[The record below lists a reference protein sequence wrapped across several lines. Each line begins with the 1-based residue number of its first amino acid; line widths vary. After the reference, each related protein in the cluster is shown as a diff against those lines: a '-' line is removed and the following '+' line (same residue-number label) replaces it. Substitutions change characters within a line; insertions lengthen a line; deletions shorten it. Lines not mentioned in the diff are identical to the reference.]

1 MKLGRRAFVC
11 AVTATGIA
19 CLAGPA
25 RVLGGAAASTSA
37 QPPVNDW
44 SVWLVID
51 AAGAITLFH
60 KVTDLGQ
67 GTPSSFAAIVAHQL
81 DVAPERIALKQAP
94 VRAPYLGPDDDYV
107 TSGSAGIRAHY
118 ASLRQ
123 LGATARA
130 VLVQAAAARW
140 QVAAAECAVQ
150 AGAVVHRPS
159 ARIARFADLAD
170 AAARLPVPSEVQ
182 VDERRMPR
190 AAFAGRAHA
199 DEFGFLDGSAVFG
212 VDVRL
217 PNLSTAA
224 IVHSPIAGGAVRSV
238 DATAALRSAGV
249 VDVVRLDDAVAVVAS
264 DFWTASQALRKLRIE
279 WTPPPTLPDTDR
291 HRQALLAAVA
301 AGQGMPV
308 RVERAG
314 SAAEQRRTSE
324 RVMDAAHRRVEAVF
338 YVPWAAHVTMEP
350 QTATAHVAEGRA
362 ELWLPT
368 QSQAQVR
375 STVAELLK
383 LPERAVTVNTTR
395 VGGGFG
401 RRLETD
407 VAREATLIAQRVKR
421 PVKLIWSRE
430 QDLHNDYFR
439 PAAAARLR
447 AGLDANGDV
456 SSLVF
461 DVAAPSILASSSNTH
476 TLPADEPDF
485 TAIMG
490 LAGGYR
496 LPAPSIGWTRVEAGL
511 RSGWWRS
518 VGCSANT
525 FFLESFIDEL
535 AAVKGARPLAYRRAL
550 LAQDARAL
558 RVLQALEEQ
567 VGASAPVGQDWFW
580 GFSWL
585 RYSGS
590 RVAHAVAVSREAE
603 RSIKLRRIVVAVD
616 CGVVV
621 NPHFARSQVV
631 GGVVWGLS
639 ACRFGAIGF
648 AQGRPQQSNFHDYP
662 VARARHVPPI
672 DVVFVDSEAD
682 PGGLGEESVPGTA
695 PALANAIFAATG
707 RRLRELPFS
716 SEAITFVD

>member
-1 MKLGRRAFVC
+1 MTLDRRAFIC
-11 AVTATGIA
+11 ALTATGLA
-19 CLAGPA
+19 CIAGPA
-25 RVLGGAAASTSA
+25 HATDGGPTATQPAAK
-37 QPPVNDW
+37 DW
-44 SVWLVID
+44 SVWLVLD
-51 AAGAITLFH
+51 AAGGITLFH

-67 GTPSSFAAIVAHQL
+67 GTPWSLAAIVAHQL
-81 DVAPERIALKQAP
+81 GVAPDRVAPRQAP
-94 VRAPYLGPDDDYV
+94 VREPYLGEDGDYD
-107 TSGSAGIRAHY
+107 TSGSAGIRTHL
-118 ASLRQ
+118 ASLQQ

-130 VLVQAAAARW
+130 LLVQAAAMRW
-140 QVAAAECAVQ
+140 QVAAAECSVQ
-150 AGAVVHRPS
+150 DGAIVHLPS
-159 ARIARFADLAD
+159 GRRASFAELAE
-170 AAARLPVPSEVQ
+170 AAARLPMPTEVV
-182 VDERRMPR
+182 VDRRGIPR
-190 AAFAGRAHA
+190 AAAGPGRARA
-199 DEFGFLDGSAVFG
+199 AEFALLDGSAVFG

-217 PNLSTAA
+217 PNLGTAA
-224 IVHSPIAGGAVRSV
+224 ILHCPIPGGTVRSV
-238 DATAALRSAGV
+238 DGTAALRSAGV
-249 VDVVRLDDAVAVVAS
+249 VDVVRLDDAVAVVAE
-264 DFWTASQALRKLRIE
+264 DFWTASEALRRVRVE
-279 WTPPPTLPDTDR
+279 WTLPPILPDTAG

-301 AGQGMPV
+301 AGQGLRV
-308 RVERAG
+308 RGRRGG
-314 SAAEQRRTSE
+314 SAAEQRHASE
-324 RVMDAAHRRVEAVF
+324 HLISSAHSRVEAVF
-338 YVPWAAHVTMEP
+338 YVPWAAHMTMEP
-350 QTATAHVAEGRA
+350 QTATAHVADGRA

-368 QSQAQVR
+368 QSQARVR
-375 STVAELLK
+375 STVAKLLK

-407 VAREATLIAQRVKR
+407 VAREATLIAQRVGR

-430 QDLHNDYFR
+430 QDLHHDYFR

-447 AGLDANGDV
+447 AGLDASGDV

-476 TLPADEPDF
+476 AVEADEPDF
-485 TAIMG
+485 TALMG
-490 LAGGYR
+490 LASGYR
-496 LPAPSIGWTRVEAGL
+496 LPEPSIGWTQVEAGL

-525 FFLESFIDEL
+525 FFVESFIDEL

-550 LAQDARAL
+550 LAGDARAL
-558 RVLQALEEQ
+558 RVLQALQEE
-567 VGASAPVGQDWFW
+567 VDARAAVAQDWFW
-580 GFSWL
+580 GYSWL
-585 RYSGS
+585 HYSGS
-590 RVAHAVAVSREAE
+590 RVAHAVAVSREGKRAV
-603 RSIKLRRIVVAVD
+603 KLQRIVVAVD

-621 NPHFARSQVV
+621 NPHFARSQVA

-648 AQGRPQQSNFHDYP
+648 SQGRPQQSNFHDHP

-716 SEAITFVD
+716 SEAIAFVD

>member
-1 MKLGRRAFVC
+1 
-11 AVTATGIA
+11 
-19 CLAGPA
+19 
-25 RVLGGAAASTSA
+25 
-37 QPPVNDW
+37 
-44 SVWLVID
+44 
-51 AAGAITLFH
+51 
-60 KVTDLGQ
+60 
-67 GTPSSFAAIVAHQL
+67 
-81 DVAPERIALKQAP
+81 
-94 VRAPYLGPDDDYV
+94 
-107 TSGSAGIRAHY
+107 
-118 ASLRQ
+118 
-123 LGATARA
+123 
-130 VLVQAAAARW
+130 
-140 QVAAAECAVQ
+140 
-150 AGAVVHRPS
+150 
-159 ARIARFADLAD
+159 
-170 AAARLPVPSEVQ
+170 VPSEVQ

-190 AAFAGRAHA
+190 AAFAGRARA

-308 RVERAG
+308 RGEREG
-314 SAAEQRRTSE
+314 SAAEQRRASE

-338 YVPWAAHVTMEP
+338 YVPWAAHMTMEP
-350 QTATAHVAEGRA
+350 QTATAHVADGRA

-447 AGLDANGDV
+447 ASLDANGDV

-461 DVAAPSILASSSNTH
+461 DVAAPSILASSSNTF

-485 TAIMG
+485 SAIMG

-496 LPAPSIGWTRVEAGL
+496 LPEPSIGWTRVEAGL

-535 AAVKGARPLAYRRAL
+535 AAANGAPPLAYRRAL
-550 LAQDARAL
+550 LAEDARAL
-558 RVLQALEEQ
+558 RVLQALQEQ
-567 VGASAPVGQDWFW
+567 VAASAPVAQDWFW

-590 RVAHAVAVSREAE
+590 RVAHAVAVSREGE
-603 RSIKLRRIVVAVD
+603 RAIRLRRIVVAVD

-621 NPHFARSQVV
+621 NPHFARSLGSERMPLRRHRLRARSAAAVELPRLPGGARASCAADRRGLCRQPSRARRAGRGIGSRDRARSGERDLCRDRPAAARAAILIGGDHVRGLIAGRGATTARSRLQAV
-631 GGVVWGLS
+631 SGGGV
-639 ACRFGAIGF
+639 
-648 AQGRPQQSNFHDYP
+648 P
-662 VARARHVPPI
+662 VHRRGDRRDEPVQC
-672 DVVFVDSEAD
+672 
-682 PGGLGEESVPGTA
+682 
-695 PALANAIFAATG
+695 
-707 RRLRELPFS
+707 RLRR
-716 SEAITFVD
+716 

>member
-224 IVHSPIAGGAVRSV
+224 IVHSPIAGGGVRSV

-279 WTPPPTLPDTDR
+279 GAQHMEALQRPPV
-291 HRQALLAAVA
+291 Q
-301 AGQGMPV
+301 
-308 RVERAG
+308 
-314 SAAEQRRTSE
+314 
-324 RVMDAAHRRVEAVF
+324 
-338 YVPWAAHVTMEP
+338 
-350 QTATAHVAEGRA
+350 
-362 ELWLPT
+362 
-368 QSQAQVR
+368 
-375 STVAELLK
+375 
-383 LPERAVTVNTTR
+383 RAV
-395 VGGGFG
+395 
-401 RRLETD
+401 LE
-407 VAREATLIAQRVKR
+407 R
-421 PVKLIWSRE
+421 
-430 QDLHNDYFR
+430 
-439 PAAAARLR
+439 
-447 AGLDANGDV
+447 
-456 SSLVF
+456 
-461 DVAAPSILASSSNTH
+461 
-476 TLPADEPDF
+476 
-485 TAIMG
+485 
-490 LAGGYR
+490 LAG
-496 LPAPSIGWTRVEAGL
+496 
-511 RSGWWRS
+511 
-518 VGCSANT
+518 
-525 FFLESFIDEL
+525 
-535 AAVKGARPLAYRRAL
+535 
-550 LAQDARAL
+550 
-558 RVLQALEEQ
+558 
-567 VGASAPVGQDWFW
+567 
-580 GFSWL
+580 WL
-585 RYSGS
+585 
-590 RVAHAVAVSREAE
+590 
-603 RSIKLRRIVVAVD
+603 
-616 CGVVV
+616 
-621 NPHFARSQVV
+621 
-631 GGVVWGLS
+631 
-639 ACRFGAIGF
+639 
-648 AQGRPQQSNFHDYP
+648 
-662 VARARHVPPI
+662 
-672 DVVFVDSEAD
+672 
-682 PGGLGEESVPGTA
+682 
-695 PALANAIFAATG
+695 
-707 RRLRELPFS
+707 
-716 SEAITFVD
+716 

>member
-1 MKLGRRAFVC
+1 VKLGRRAFVC

-308 RVERAG
+308 RVEREG
-314 SAAEQRRTSE
+314 SAAEQRRASE

-375 STVAELLK
+375 STVAALLK

-496 LPAPSIGWTRVEAGL
+496 LPEPSIGWTRVEAGL

-631 GGVVWGLS
+631 GGVVWG
-639 ACRFGAIGF
+639 
-648 AQGRPQQSNFHDYP
+648 
-662 VARARHVPPI
+662 
-672 DVVFVDSEAD
+672 
-682 PGGLGEESVPGTA
+682 TA